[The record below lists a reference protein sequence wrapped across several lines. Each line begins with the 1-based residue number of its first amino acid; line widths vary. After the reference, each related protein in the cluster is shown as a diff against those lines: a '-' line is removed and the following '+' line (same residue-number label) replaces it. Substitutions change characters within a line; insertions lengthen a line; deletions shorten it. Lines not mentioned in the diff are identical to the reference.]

1 MVIGVPKERKIQEY
15 RVALTPQAV
24 RVLIEREHR
33 VLIEKDAGAGSG
45 IADSEYKK
53 AGGRIAA
60 TEEELFKKSALIVK
74 VKEPLPTEYPLIKK
88 HHTIFCYLHL
98 AADNKLVQALKK
110 SGCRAI
116 AYETAELPD
125 GSLPLLVPM
134 SKIAGRLSVQVGV
147 HFLQKSKGGKGVLL
161 SGAAG
166 VRNGRVTVIGG
177 GTVGLNAV
185 LSALGLGAEVTV
197 IDNKHQKLEFF
208 FEHFD
213 GRVKTIPSYPET
225 IAEELRKSDLAVG
238 AVLVTGAKA
247 PRIITKEMIAGMEPG
262 SVFVDVA
269 IDQGGCS
276 ETSVPTTHDAPVYKT
291 LGVTH
296 YCVTNMPAL
305 VSRTSTYTLSNTILP
320 YVIMLAD
327 NKIEQNNALLR
338 GINVDSGQLRLN
350 LE

>member
-1 MVIGVPKERKIQEY
+1 MLIGVPKERKIQEY

-24 RVLIEREHR
+24 RVLAERGHK
-33 VLIEKDAGAGSG
+33 VFVEKDAGAGSG
-45 IADSEYKK
+45 ISDAEYKK
-53 AGGRIAA
+53 SGARVVT
-60 TEEELFKKSALIVK
+60 TEKELFKKTELIVK
-74 VKEPLPTEYPLIKK
+74 VKEPLPAEYPLIKE
-88 HHTIFCYLHL
+88 HHTLFCYLHL
-98 AADNKLVQALKK
+98 AADKKLVDALKK
-110 SGCRAI
+110 SGCTAI
-116 AYETAELPD
+116 AYETVELPD

-166 VRNGRVTVIGG
+166 VRSGRVTVIGG

-197 IDNKHQKLEFF
+197 IDNKHPKLEFF
-208 FEHFD
+208 YEHFE
-213 GRVKTIPSYPET
+213 GRVKTLPSYPEV
-225 IAEELRKSDLAVG
+225 IAGELAKCDLAVG
-238 AVLVTGAKA
+238 AVLVTGARA
-247 PRIITKEMIAGMEPG
+247 PRLITKEMIANMEQG

-305 VSRTSTYTLSNTILP
+305 VSRTSTYSLSNTILP
-320 YVIMLAD
+320 YVTELAD
-327 NKIEQNNALLR
+327 GGLGRNEALLK
-338 GINVDSGQLRLN
+338 GINIDKGELKIDIS
-350 LE
+350 

>member
-1 MVIGVPKERKIQEY
+1 MVIGIPKERKIQEY

-24 RVLIEREHR
+24 RVLVERGHR
-33 VLIEKDAGAGSG
+33 VFVEKEAGAGTG
-45 IADSEYKK
+45 IPDSEYKK
-53 AGGRIAA
+53 AGARIAG

-74 VKEPLPTEYPLIKK
+74 VKEPLPVEYPLIKK

-98 AADNKLVQALKK
+98 AADNKLVQALRK

-116 AYETAELPD
+116 AYETVELPD

-166 VRNGRVTVIGG
+166 VRSGRVTVIGG

-197 IDNKHQKLEFF
+197 IDNKYQKLEYVYER
-208 FEHFD
+208 FE
-213 GRVKTIPSYPET
+213 GRVRTLPSYPEV
-225 IAEELRKSDLAVG
+225 IAEELSTVDLAVG
-238 AVLVTGAKA
+238 AVLVTGARA
-247 PRIITKEMIAGMEPG
+247 PRVITKEMIAGMENG

-276 ETSVPTTHDAPVYKT
+276 ETSIPTTHDSPVYKT

-296 YCVTNMPAL
+296 YCVTNMPSL
-305 VSRTSTYTLSNTILP
+305 VSVTSTYSLSNTILP
-320 YVIMLAD
+320 YVIELAQD
-327 NKIEQNNALLR
+327 DYGRNQALLK
-338 GINVDSGQLRLN
+338 GINIDNGELRIKLD
-350 LE
+350 